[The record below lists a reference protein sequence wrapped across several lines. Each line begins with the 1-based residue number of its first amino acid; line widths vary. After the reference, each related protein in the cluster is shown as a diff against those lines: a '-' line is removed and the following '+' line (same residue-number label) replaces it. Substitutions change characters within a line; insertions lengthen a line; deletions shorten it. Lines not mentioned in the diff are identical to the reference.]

1 MKRLSS
7 KQKHQSGLTLIELIV
22 AFSIMMILATIA
34 LPLAHVKIQREK
46 ERSLRDALTGIR
58 NAIDRYKDMADAGK
72 LGQVD
77 SDTFGYP
84 PTLEILVEGVPIRV
98 GTGRNPFRPNVS
110 QETDLETQ
118 GSQIQHSSRYS
129 STNRQASDMINNP
142 PERGNAF
149 NARSSNSNT
158 SLTQSFGNDTDK
170 QKLRFLRKIP
180 RDPMTGQT
188 DWGIRA
194 VEDDPNAFNWSGKN
208 VFDVYSKSMDLALDG
223 TRYSA
228 W

>member
-1 MKRLSS
+1 MRRLSLHR
-7 KQKHQSGLTLIELIV
+7 KRQSGLTLIELIV
-22 AFSIMMILATIA
+22 AFSVMMILATIA

-46 ERSLRDALTGIR
+46 ERNLRYALTRVR

-77 SDTFGYP
+77 PDTFGYP
-84 PTLEILVEGVPIRV
+84 PTLEILVEGAPIRV
-98 GTGRNPFRPNVS
+98 GTGRNPFSPNVD
-110 QETDLETQ
+110 QRADLETEDSRTQ
-118 GSQIQHSSRYS
+118 YSSRNS

-142 PERGNAF
+142 LGKGNAF
-149 NARSSNSNT
+149 NARSSNNNT
-158 SLTQSFGNDTDK
+158 SLTQSLGDDTDK
-170 QKLRFLRKIP
+170 QKIRFLRKIP
-180 RDPMTGQT
+180 RDPMTGQI
-188 DWGIRA
+188 DWGVRA

-223 TRYSA
+223 TRYSE